1 MTARRLILPALLLG
15 VAAPA
20 FSVRPH
26 RPWLLWNA
34 SASAPIGLYR
44 LHAFGIPGNGA
55 LVALRPPQPLAGFL
69 AERGYLPVGTP
80 LLKHVVAGEGQRVCR
95 IHDVVLVDGVAAAL
109 ALGSDRQGRALP
121 SWNGCRTLTPDEVFL
136 LNAVPGSLDSRY
148 FGPLPVAAIVGH
160 ATPLWVSGER

>member
-1 MTARRLILPALLLG
+1 MIARRWAFPALLLG
-15 VAAPA
+15 VTATA

-44 LHAFGIPGNGA
+44 LHAFGIPSNGA
-55 LVALRPPQPLAGFL
+55 LVAVRPPQPLAGFL
-69 AERGYLPVGTP
+69 AERGYLPFGIP

-95 IHDVVLVDGVAAAL
+95 IQDLLLVDGVAAAVM
-109 ALGSDRQGRALP
+109 LGSDRQGRALP
-121 SWNGCRTLTPDEVFL
+121 SWSGCRTLTAGEVFL

-148 FGPLPVAAIVGH
+148 FGPLPVTAIVGS
-160 ATPLWVSGER
+160 ATPLWLSGER